1 MIEKC
6 KCIMCPVGCEIE
18 IISDESGNIV
28 DIKGGLCERGKVYAL
43 ERMNRKAQILTTT
56 VSLSEP
62 VGQVRVVP
70 VKSLEPVDVSDMR
83 DAIRALKEITIK
95 PPVKAGD
102 VIAENVLGKGIT
114 VVATRSIGHLDKETV
129 Y

>member
-18 IISDESGNIV
+18 IITDEKGAVI
-28 DIKGGLCERGKVYAL
+28 DIKGGLCDRGRNYAL
-43 ERMNRKAQILTTT
+43 ERMKRKAQILTTT
-56 VSLSEP
+56 VRLSEP

-83 DAIRALKEITIK
+83 DVVRVLKAITVT

-114 VVATRSIGHLDKETV
+114 VVATRSIGHLDKEKV

>member
-18 IISDESGNIV
+18 VITDDNGNIV
-28 DIKGGLCERGKVYAL
+28 DIRGGLCERGRNYAI
-43 ERMNRKAQILTTT
+43 ERMKRKAQVLTTT
-56 VSLSEP
+56 LRLSKP

-70 VKSLEPVDVSDMR
+70 VKTLEPVDISDMR
-83 DAIRALKEITIK
+83 DVVRALKEITVH

-102 VIAENVLGKGIT
+102 VIAENLLGKGIT